1 MKRLKRHLTYAN
13 VMSSLA
19 VFLLLG
25 AGSALA
31 AKKHNTQKIGS
42 TQIKAS
48 AVTAAKI
55 KNGAVG
61 NSKLAA
67 AAVSTEKL
75 ADGSVV
81 NSKLADG
88 SVTTSKLAGDAVTGD
103 KVNESTLGEVPSANS
118 ANPAVFAK
126 VGPTGVVDAANSKG
140 LTSPNVSK
148 AGTGV
153 YCISVPSFSPRGG
166 EATPQAGGTATSAQI
181 AVGGSGP
188 SCPGAV
194 QISTLN
200 AAGTAIDGTFYVEL
214 YR

>member
-55 KNGAVG
+55 KNGAVS

-75 ADGSVV
+75 AESAVG

-88 SVTTSKLAGDAVTGD
+88 SVTTSKLAADAVTGD
-103 KVNESTLGEVPSANS
+103 KVNESSLGEVPSANS
-118 ANPAVFAK
+118 ANPAVFAH
-126 VGPTGVVDAANSKG
+126 VNSNGVVDAANAKG
-140 LTSPNVSK
+140 LTSPNVSHS
-148 AGTGV
+148 ATGV
-153 YCISVPSFSPRGG
+153 YCISISSFTPRGG
-166 EATPQAGGTATSAQI
+166 QATPQTGEAVGAQISVGGSCPLQVTTVTGAGTATN
-181 AVGGSGP
+181 SG
-188 SCPGAV
+188 
-194 QISTLN
+194 
-200 AAGTAIDGTFYVEL
+200 FYVEI

>member
-1 MKRLKRHLTYAN
+1 MKQLKRHLTFAN
-13 VMSSLA
+13 VMSMLA

-25 AGSALA
+25 GAGAYA
-31 AKKHNTQKIGS
+31 AQKNTQKIGS

-48 AVTAAKI
+48 AVTTNKI
-55 KNGAVG
+55 KNGAVS

-67 AAVSTEKL
+67 TSVSTDKL
-75 ADGSVV
+75 VDGSVA

-103 KVNESTLGEVPSANS
+103 KVNESTLSEVPSANS

-148 AGTGV
+148 VGTGV
-153 YCISVPSFSPRGG
+153 YCISVPSFTPRGG
-166 EATPQAGGTATSAQI
+166 QASPQAGGSATSAQI

-194 QISTLN
+194 QVSTLT
-200 AAGTAIDGTFYVEL
+200 AAGAPVDATFYVEL

>member
-13 VMSSLA
+13 AMSSLA

-31 AKKHNTQKIGS
+31 AKKSTQKIGS

-67 AAVSTEKL
+67 VAVSTEKL
-75 ADGSVV
+75 ADGAVT

-88 SVTTSKLAGDAVTGD
+88 SVTNSKLAGDSVTGD
-103 KVNESTLGEVPSANS
+103 KVNESTLAEVPSAAS
-118 ANPAVFAK
+118 ANPTVFAK
-126 VGPTGVVDAANSKG
+126 VGTTGVVDAANSKG
-140 LTSPNVSK
+140 LTSPNVSRVG
-148 AGTGV
+148 AGV
-153 YCISVPSFSPRGG
+153 YCISVPSFTPRGG
-166 EATPQAGGTATSAQI
+166 EANTQAAAGATFAQI
-181 AVGGSGP
+181 AVGGAGP

-194 QISTLN
+194 QVSTW
-200 AAGTAIDGTFYVEL
+200 TATGVPVDAVFYVSL